1 MTRTI
6 LALTLLIAACAAK
19 ADSQPPANPE
29 PEATAEPSPE
39 ASGDGKPADAA
50 EPDDA
55 AKPESKPTE
64 QPAAAGGDLA
74 AVIAARPNTKTF
86 SELLTA
92 AELDKDLKSSDVH
105 LTILVP
111 TDEAF
116 DKLPK
121 GTVDKWKKN
130 KDALQK
136 TLKYH
141 FIPGVNDAQK
151 VGNFRTA
158 PTAAGP
164 ELEVKASQ
172 DQDLTIGGARLIEV
186 DIQASNGV
194 VHIVDKVL
202 QPGGKKAK

>member
-1 MTRTI
+1 MTRKI
-6 LALTLLIAACAAK
+6 LALTLLVAACAAK
-19 ADSQPPANPE
+19 ADSKPPADPE
-29 PEATAEPSPE
+29 PEATNPE
-39 ASGDGKPADAA
+39 ATPEDAGPEDAA
-50 EPDDA
+50 KPDDA

-64 QPAAAGGDLA
+64 QPAAAAGDLA
-74 AVIAARPNTKTF
+74 AVIAGRPNTKTF
-86 SELLTA
+86 SELLVA

-130 KDALQK
+130 KDQLQK

-141 FIPGVNDAQK
+141 FIPGVNDAAR

-172 DQDLTIGGARLIEV
+172 DQDLTIGGARLVEV
-186 DIQASNGV
+186 DIKASNGV

-202 QPGGKKAK
+202 QPKR

>member
-1 MTRTI
+1 MTRKI
-6 LALTLLIAACAAK
+6 LALTLLVAACAAK

-29 PEATAEPSPE
+29 PEAGPTPE
-39 ASGDGKPADAA
+39 ATPEDAGTDDAA
-50 EPDDA
+50 AADA

-74 AVIAARPNTKTF
+74 TVIAGRPNTKTF
-86 SELLTA
+86 MELLTV
-92 AELDKDLKSSDVH
+92 AELDKDLKSADVH
-105 LTILVP
+105 LTILAP

-130 KDALQK
+130 KDQLQK

-141 FIPGVNDAQK
+141 FIPGVNDAAK
-151 VGNFRTA
+151 VANFRTA

-164 ELEVKASQ
+164 ELDVKASQ
-172 DQDLTIGGARLIEV
+172 DQDMTIGGARLVEV
-186 DIQASNGV
+186 DLKASNGV
-194 VHIVDKVL
+194 VHIIDKVL
-202 QPGGKKAK
+202 VPGAKKK

>member
-1 MTRTI
+1 MTRKI
-6 LALTLLIAACAAK
+6 LALTLLVAACAAK

-29 PEATAEPSPE
+29 PEATAEPTPE
-39 ASGDGKPADAA
+39 ASPDGEPADAA
-50 EPDDA
+50 KPDDA

-64 QPAAAGGDLA
+64 PAAAGGGDLA
-74 AVIAARPNTKTF
+74 ALIAGRPNTKTF
-86 SELLTA
+86 SELLVA

-141 FIPGVNDAQK
+141 FIPGVNDAAK
-151 VGNFRTA
+151 VANFRTA

-172 DQDLTIGGARLIEV
+172 DQDMTIGGARLIEI
-186 DIQASNGV
+186 DLKASNGV
-194 VHIVDKVL
+194 VHVIDKVL
-202 QPGGKKAK
+202 QPGAKKK

>member
-1 MTRTI
+1 MTRTT
-6 LALTLLIAACAAK
+6 LALTLLLAGACAPK

-29 PEATAEPSPE
+29 PEAATPESTPETAPE
-39 ASGDGKPADAA
+39 DAA
-50 EPDDA
+50 KPDD

-74 AVIAARPNTKTF
+74 AVIAARPNAKTF
-86 SELLTA
+86 SELLVA

-121 GTVDKWKKN
+121 GTVDKWKKS
-130 KDALQK
+130 KDQLQK
-136 TLKYH
+136 TLKHH
-141 FIPGVNDAQK
+141 FVPGINDAAK
-151 VGNFRTA
+151 MANFRTA

-172 DQDLTIGGARLIEV
+172 DQDMTIGGARMVEIDLK
-186 DIQASNGV
+186 ASNGV
-194 VHIVDKVL
+194 VHMIDKVL
-202 QPGGKKAK
+202 VPGAKKK